1 MSRGLLGD
9 YNYPNQDTIAS
20 ANTAQLLALG
30 AETETFAVDVGFI
43 TITYASKACYIAKDA
58 TNIAADA
65 GGAVDD
71 RIYIPEGASG
81 ITLPWGGR
89 YVYFVNAVA
98 GETPFVAVVGLF

>member
-9 YNYPNQDTIAS
+9 FNYPNQDTIAS

-30 AETETFAVDVGFI
+30 SETTTFAVDVKFV
-43 TITYASKACYIAKDA
+43 TIMYASKACYIAKDS
-58 TNIAADA
+58 TNVDANA

-71 RIYIPEGASG
+71 RIYVPEGASG

-89 YVYFVNAVA
+89 DVYFKNAVA
-98 GETPFVAVVGLF
+98 GETPTLYVVGLA